1 MLKIELEQKDGRC
14 CCRAFQRTQELGSVR
29 LEREGDCVRFL
40 AASLE
45 DPEDYGLLDGLVRA
59 GLDAARSDG
68 ARYYLIPGEARP
80 ETGSGALRPMTIPSM
95 SPRSSERF
103 FSRHSCK
110 GMSN

>member
-68 ARYYLIPGEARP
+68 ARYYLIPGEAAGDWLRGFETYDYSIDVP
-80 ETGSGALRPMTIPSM
+80 EEL
-95 SPRSSERF
+95 ERF